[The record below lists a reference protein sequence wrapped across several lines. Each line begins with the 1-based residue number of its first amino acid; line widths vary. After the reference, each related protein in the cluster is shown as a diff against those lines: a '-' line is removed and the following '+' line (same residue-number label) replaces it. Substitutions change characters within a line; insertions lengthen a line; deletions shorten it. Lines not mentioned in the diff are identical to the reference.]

1 MSAVTRPAIVTAVTG
16 TGSSSQAVP
25 ARTREYLA
33 IINQTDAAGAF
44 SFDGTAAAI
53 NGAGSINMAAGEKF
67 IFQGQEGAL
76 VPSSAV
82 NVIGAGSWT
91 ILE

>member
-1 MSAVTRPAIVTAVTG
+1 MSVCRPPIVTAVTG

-25 ARTREYLA
+25 ARTRDYLA
-33 IINQTDAAGAF
+33 IINQTGAAGAF

-53 NGAGSINMAAGEKF
+53 GGAGSINMASGEKF
-67 IFQGQEGAL
+67 IFVGQEGTL

-82 NVIGAGSWT
+82 NVIGSGSWT

>member
-1 MSAVTRPAIVTAVTG
+1 MANVRPPIVTAVTG

-25 ARTREYLA
+25 ARTRGYLA
-33 IINQTDAAGAF
+33 IINQTGAAGAF
-44 SFDGTAAAI
+44 SFDGTVAAI
-53 NGAGSINMAAGEKF
+53 GGAGSINMAVGEKY
-67 IFQGQEGAL
+67 IFQGQEGTL
-76 VPSSAV
+76 VPNSAV